1 MSVLIICAIYNL
13 IMTTQGTVSG
23 DVFSLQCHFVFV
35 SYGNSQLRLE
45 LYEFTVAKI
54 LGTYRVASG
63 LGITTNI
70 SCDV

>member
-1 MSVLIICAIYNL
+1 MICVIHNL
-13 IMTTQGTVSG
+13 MMTTQGTVSG

-54 LGTYRVASG
+54 LGTHGVASG
-63 LGITTNI
+63 LGMTTNI